1 MTFNKTYQTFSD
13 EQLMRL
19 IASNGCEASFGE
31 LYDRYSERMHRYF
44 YRLLGNDAHRADDF
58 TQELFMKV
66 VEKTA
71 LFDPERRFSTWLYT
85 VAGNMVKNEY
95 RRLSRQSAPPL
106 MDDYVGE
113 DFSEDFDYKVF
124 EQHLHHALGELDETQ
139 RQCFVLR
146 YQEELS
152 MKEIAEI
159 LDCPEGTVKSR
170 MFYTLKKLGNKLR
183 AFAGAMMVTG
193 LWLLVSGFSLA

>member
-1 MTFNKTYQTFSD
+1 
-13 EQLMRL
+13 MRL

-113 DFSEDFDYKVF
+113 DFSEDFDYQVF

-152 MKEIAEI
+152 VKEIAEI

>member
-1 MTFNKTYQTFSD
+1 MRRLASD
-13 EQLMRL
+13 
-19 IASNGCEASFGE
+19 GCEASFEE
-31 LYDRYSERMHRYF
+31 LYNRYSDRMHRYF

-66 VEKTA
+66 VEKTS
-71 LFDPERRFSTWLYT
+71 LFDPERRFSTWLYA

-95 RRLSRQSAPPL
+95 RRTSRQAAPPSV
-106 MDDYVGE
+106 DDFLSE
-113 DFSEDFDYKVF
+113 NFSEDFDNQVF
-124 EQHLHHALGELDETQ
+124 AEQLHQALGELDETQ

-152 MKEIAEI
+152 VREIAEI

-170 MFYTLKKLGNKLR
+170 MFYTLKKLGHKLR
-183 AFAGAMMVTG
+183 AFASA
-193 LWLLVSGFSLA
+193 F

>member
-1 MTFNKTYQTFSD
+1 MLNEKTYKSLPD
-13 EQLMRL
+13 EQLMRRL
-19 IASNGCEASFGE
+19 ASEGCESSFGE

-44 YRLLGNDAHRADDF
+44 YQTLGRDAHRADDF

-95 RRLSRQSAPPL
+95 RRLSRKSEPPL
-106 MDDYVGE
+106 VE
-113 DFSEDFDYKVF
+113 DFLSENFSEDIDNQIF
-124 EQHLHHALGELDETQ
+124 EQHLQLALDELDETQ
-139 RQCFVLR
+139 RQCFLLR
-146 YQEELS
+146 YQQDLS
-152 MKEIAEI
+152 VREIAEI

-170 MFYTLKKLGNKLR
+170 MFYTLKKLGNRLR
-183 AFAGAMMVTG
+183 AFAG
-193 LWLLVSGFSLA
+193 SLTL

>member
-1 MTFNKTYQTFSD
+1 
-13 EQLMRL
+13 
-19 IASNGCEASFGE
+19 
-31 LYDRYSERMHRYF
+31 
-44 YRLLGNDAHRADDF
+44 HRADDF
-58 TQELFMKV
+58 TQELFMKL

-71 LFDPERRFSTWLYT
+71 YFDPERRFSTWLYA

-95 RRLSRQSAPPL
+95 RRLSRQQEAPPAV
-106 MDDYVGE
+106 DYFSE
-113 DFSEDFDYKVF
+113 NFSEDIDNQIF
-124 EQHLHHALGELDETQ
+124 EQHLYQALDELDETQ

-170 MFYTLKKLGNKLR
+170 VFYTLKKLGTKLR
-183 AFAGAMMVTG
+183 AFAGV
-193 LWLLVSGFSLA
+193 L

>member
-1 MTFNKTYQTFSD
+1 
-13 EQLMRL
+13 MRHL
-19 IASNGCEASFGE
+19 ASQGCEASFGE
-31 LYDRYSERMHRYF
+31 LYDRYSDRMHRHF
-44 YRLLGNDAHRADDF
+44 YRLLGQDTHRADDF
-58 TQELFMKV
+58 TQELFMKL

-95 RRLSRQSAPPL
+95 RRMSRQVAPPV
-106 MDDYVGE
+106 DDIFRE
-113 DFSEDFDYKVF
+113 NFSEDFDSQIF
-124 EQHLHHALGELDETQ
+124 DQQLNQALGELDETQ

-152 MKEIAEI
+152 VREIAEI

-183 AFAGAMMVTG
+183 AFAGTIAV
-193 LWLLVSGFSLA
+193 

>member
-1 MTFNKTYQTFSD
+1 MPNEKKYQSLPD
-13 EQLMRL
+13 EQLMRRL
-19 IASNGCEASFGE
+19 ANDGCELSFGE

-44 YRLLGNDAHRADDF
+44 YRMLGRDTHRADDF

-66 VEKTA
+66 VEKTT

-95 RRLSRQSAPPL
+95 RRQSRQPEPPPV
-106 MDDYVGE
+106 DDFFGE
-113 DFSEDFDYKVF
+113 NFSEDIDNQIF
-124 EQHLHHALGELDETQ
+124 EQHLHLALDELDETQ

-146 YQEELS
+146 YQQDLS
-152 MKEIAEI
+152 VREIAEI

-183 AFAGAMMVTG
+183 AFAGAIAV
-193 LWLLVSGFSLA
+193 

>member
-1 MTFNKTYQTFSD
+1 MTYDKTYQTLSD
-13 EQLMRL
+13 EQLMRRL
-19 IASNGCEASFGE
+19 ASEGCEASFGE
-31 LYDRYSERMHRYF
+31 LYDRYSQRMHRYF

-95 RRLSRQSAPPL
+95 RRISRKPEPPMVADFL
-106 MDDYVGE
+106 NE
-113 DFSEDFDYKVF
+113 NFSEDLDNQIF
-124 EQHLHHALGELDETQ
+124 EQHLHLALDYLDETQ
-139 RQCFVLR
+139 RQCFLLR
-146 YQEELS
+146 YQQDLS
-152 MKEIAEI
+152 VREIAEI

-170 MFYTLKKLGNKLR
+170 MFYTLKKLGNRLR
-183 AFAGAMMVTG
+183 AFAGSMAV
-193 LWLLVSGFSLA
+193 

>member
-1 MTFNKTYQTFSD
+1 
-13 EQLMRL
+13 MREM
-19 IASNGCEASFGE
+19 ASSGCELSFAE

-44 YRLLGNDAHRADDF
+44 YRMLGQDAHRADDF
-58 TQELFMKV
+58 TQELFMKL

-71 LFDPERRFSTWLYT
+71 YFDPERRFSTWLYA

-95 RRLSRQSAPPL
+95 RRLSRQQVPPAG
-106 MDDYVGE
+106 DDFYGE
-113 DFSEDFDYKVF
+113 NFTEDFDNQVF
-124 EQHLHHALGELDETQ
+124 AEHLHQALGELDDAQ

-159 LDCPEGTVKSR
+159 MDCPEGTVKSR

-183 AFAGAMMVTG
+183 AFAGV
-193 LWLLVSGFSLA
+193 L

>member
-1 MTFNKTYQTFSD
+1 MSNGNTYHTLSD
-13 EQLMRL
+13 EQLMREL
-19 IASNGCEASFGE
+19 ATGCEPSFGE

-44 YRLLGNDAHRADDF
+44 FRMLGQDTHRADDF
-58 TQELFMKV
+58 TQELFMKL

-71 LFDPERRFSTWLYT
+71 YFDPERRFSTWLYA

-95 RRLSRQSAPPL
+95 RRLSRQPEPPTGI
-106 MDDYVGE
+106 DFYGE
-113 DFSEDFDYKVF
+113 NFSEDFDNQVF
-124 EQHLHHALGELDETQ
+124 AEHLTQALGELDETQ

-152 MKEIAEI
+152 VKEIAEI

-183 AFAGAMMVTG
+183 AFA
-193 LWLLVSGFSLA
+193 LPH

>member
-1 MTFNKTYQTFSD
+1 MPNEKTYQTLSD
-13 EQLMRL
+13 EQLMRQL
-19 IASNGCEASFGE
+19 DSEGCEASFGE
-31 LYDRYSERMHRYF
+31 LYDRYCQRMHRYF
-44 YRLLGNDAHRADDF
+44 YRMLGQNSHRADDF

-71 LFDPERRFSTWLYT
+71 LFDPERRFSIWLYT

-95 RRLSRQSAPPL
+95 RRLSRQQAPPP
-106 MDDYVGE
+106 VAE
-113 DFSEDFDYKVF
+113 FFSENFSEEFDAQVF
-124 EQHLHHALGELDETQ
+124 EQELHQALGELDETQ
-139 RQCFVLR
+139 RQCFILR

-152 MKEIAEI
+152 VREIAVI

-183 AFAGAMMVTG
+183 AFAGV
-193 LWLLVSGFSLA
+193 F

>member
-1 MTFNKTYQTFSD
+1 
-13 EQLMRL
+13 MRYL
-19 IASNGCEASFGE
+19 ASEGCEASFGE
-31 LYDRYSERMHRYF
+31 LYDRHSQRMHRYF
-44 YRLLGNDAHRADDF
+44 YRLLGQNTHRADDF
-58 TQELFMKV
+58 TQELFMKL

-95 RRLSRQSAPPL
+95 RRLSRQVAPLPVE
-106 MDDYVGE
+106 DFFGE
-113 DFSEDFDYKVF
+113 NFSEDFDAQIF
-124 EQHLHHALGELDETQ
+124 EQQLHQALGELDETQ

-152 MKEIAEI
+152 IREIAEI

-170 MFYTLKKLGNKLR
+170 IFYTLKKLGNKLR
-183 AFAGAMMVTG
+183 AFAGV
-193 LWLLVSGFSLA
+193 F